1 MTIIRR
7 ISASPNLSSGGVST
21 SSADRGG
28 PPAYGPRKCDTAPG
42 APKSV
47 AGRCTELGA
56 RSSYTGCHS
65 CRMARFDFEELFGED
80 YLYFYADPL
89 PDELND
95 ADVEAIVTTLG
106 LQPGD
111 SVLDAPCGHGRI
123 SNRLARRGLN
133 VVGVDAA
140 KLFLE

>member
-7 ISASPNLSSGGVST
+7 ISAMPNWSSGGVST

-47 AGRCTELGA
+47 AGRGTEFGG

-65 CRMARFDFEELFGED
+65 DAMGRFDFEELFGED
-80 YLYFYADPL
+80 YLYFYADL
-89 PDELND
+89 LTDEHNE
-95 ADVEAIVTTLG
+95 ADVEAIVASLG
-106 LQPGD
+106 
-111 SVLDAPCGHGRI
+111 
-123 SNRLARRGLN
+123 
-133 VVGVDAA
+133 
-140 KLFLE
+140 